1 MILIDTRERKYSH
14 IEEYFLAN
22 GIEYEKKKL
31 DVGDYLNTDNP
42 KVVIDR
48 KANLQEICVNL
59 SKGKENYSRFAR
71 ECKRAFDSH
80 MTLIVLIEGTN
91 CRDLADIKDWKS
103 KYSKHTGRWL
113 YNEMFR
119 LTMAYGIK
127 WKLCKKNETAKKILE
142 LLNYDKRRNIGES
155 SD

>member
-1 MILIDTRERKYSH
+1 VILIDTREKKYSH
-14 IEEYFLAN
+14 IEEYFKAN
-22 GIEYEKKKL
+22 GIEYEVKKL
-31 DVGDYLNTDNP
+31 DVGDYMNTDNP
-42 KVVIDR
+42 SVVVDR

-71 ECKRAFDSH
+71 ECKRAFDSRI
-80 MTLIVLIEGTN
+80 TLIILIEGTKY
-91 CRDLADIKDWKS
+91 RDLSEINQWKS

-113 YNEMFR
+113 NGEMFR

-142 LLNYDKRRNIGES
+142 LLSYDKRRNIGES